1 MNKQSLLNV
10 LLAMAL
16 TGGCAHA
23 PVAVPLSVEVHEPL
37 PGLYTAGQPA
47 PTDWGAIRALGVRTV
62 IDLRTASER
71 PGRDEAQ
78 EVHAAGLR
86 YQAIPIGGAADLT
99 PANVRA
105 LHLALAAHH
114 KVLVHCASGNR
125 AGALLALEQA
135 EFHAV
140 PPTQALVLGKA
151 AGLTHLEAPVQQ
163 QLERLHQAQQEE

>member
-47 PTDWGAIRALGVRTV
+47 PADWAAIKARGVRTV
-62 IDLRTASER
+62 VDLRQPGELK
-71 PGRDEAQ
+71 GRDEAA
-78 EVHAAGLR
+78 EVRAVGLR
-86 YQAIPIGGAADLT
+86 YVNIPVDGGKGLND
-99 PANVRA
+99 ANARA
-105 LHLALAAHH
+105 LHAVLAPAHGG
-114 KVLVHCASGNR
+114 VLVHCSSGNR

-135 EFHAV
+135 RFDSLAPERALQLGE
-140 PPTQALVLGKA
+140 QAGVTGLRATLRKALGLDA
-151 AGLTHLEAPVQQ
+151 AEAK
-163 QLERLHQAQQEE
+163 